1 MPDLATVVKDG
12 DLRKSLEAL
21 RDQLAQAMDEAN
33 PAIKAQLAGRLQAVL
48 TQLDALP
55 ATTRSVL
62 DELGAKRADRESEAG
77 VVKRPARRGKQR
89 SG

>member
-48 TQLDALP
+48 TQLADMPTTQGSALDD
-55 ATTRSVL
+55 L
-62 DELGAKRADRESEAG
+62 AKRRADRVSDAKPE
-77 VVKRPARRGKQR
+77 VVATGKGRKRG
-89 SG
+89 